1 MDTTFTG
8 SGKLTINHDEG
19 YCIGTLGENEM
30 TITVKDTTIE
40 ANGEYAVCGGS
51 DACKAA
57 LTVDNAT
64 IIANGTKLAVARF
77 NNGFKFNG
85 VDVVEPKGAIAK
97 NGTVYEKDGATVA
110 KKVVID
116 KVENY
121 GLEVA
126 DTNVTSGNC
135 DDILGNGIFS
145 YDPEN
150 KVLKV
155 NGSYDYKL
163 KGCII
168 DSSINGLTIDV
179 TKDSELTGYFNL
191 NGDTVISSKNG
202 SGLSVKGDSKFYI
215 ICTYDDHVLTV
226 KDIDLTINGK
236 TAFAGQKNKNIKVII
251 DNASVKTILTGAFVD
266 DEIPLTELTLKNC
279 VVTEPEGA
287 VVKNGRIYE
296 SDGTTLAKDVVITP
310 KAKCTE
316 HTPGEAVKENFVD
329 PDCTNAGSYDL
340 VVYCTVCGEELSRK
354 TVTVNALGHDWGE
367 WTLSEDGTEES
378 RVCARCGEV
387 ETRKVGAIKGDV
399 NGDGVVNASDIVA
412 VAAHVKGVK
421 KLEGDALKRAD
432 VSGDGAI
439 TVTDISMIAAHVKG
453 QKPLK

>member
-1 MDTTFTG
+1 M
-8 SGKLTINHDEG
+8 
-19 YCIGTLGENEM
+19 
-30 TITVKDTTIE
+30 
-40 ANGEYAVCGGS
+40 
-51 DACKAA
+51 
-57 LTVDNAT
+57 
-64 IIANGTKLAVARF
+64 
-77 NNGFKFNG
+77 
-85 VDVVEPKGAIAK
+85 
-97 NGTVYEKDGATVA
+97 
-110 KKVVID
+110 
-116 KVENY
+116 
-121 GLEVA
+121 
-126 DTNVTSGNC
+126 
-135 DDILGNGIFS
+135 
-145 YDPEN
+145 
-150 KVLKV
+150 
-155 NGSYDYKL
+155 
-163 KGCII
+163 
-168 DSSINGLTIDV
+168 
-179 TKDSELTGYFNL
+179 
-191 NGDTVISSKNG
+191 
-202 SGLSVKGDSKFYI
+202 
-215 ICTYDDHVLTV
+215 
-226 KDIDLTINGK
+226 
-236 TAFAGQKNKNIKVII
+236 
-251 DNASVKTILTGAFVD
+251 
-266 DEIPLTELTLKNC
+266 
-279 VVTEPEGA
+279 VTEPEGA

-316 HTPGEAVKENFVD
+316 HTPGEAVKENIVD

-340 VVYCTVCGEELSRK
+340 VVYCTVCGEEISRE